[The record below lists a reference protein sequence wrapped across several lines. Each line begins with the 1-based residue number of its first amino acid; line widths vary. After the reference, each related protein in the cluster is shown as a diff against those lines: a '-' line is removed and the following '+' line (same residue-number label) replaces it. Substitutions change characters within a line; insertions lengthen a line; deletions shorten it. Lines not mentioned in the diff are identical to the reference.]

1 MSMRRNIIALSLF
14 EAAKILREQ
23 EMPAGPA
30 GSAPTPTD
38 PETGEPIDLDAIIE
52 RLNIIRSGKSF
63 SDPEVYGKL
72 TTMFKSMPEPER
84 ITLHTQLKG
93 IGAIVQSQAVPAS
106 PEAGPAPEP
115 ASAPET
121 IAAPPPA
128 PAPTPAGGAGPAVPA
143 V

>member
-1 MSMRRNIIALSLF
+1 MTMRRNIIALSLF
-14 EAAKILREQ
+14 EAAKLLHEQ
-23 EMPAGPA
+23 EMPQPTAGA
-30 GSAPTPTD
+30 ATTPTD

-72 TTMFKSMPEPER
+72 TTMFKSMPESDR
-84 ITLHTQLKG
+84 TTLHTQLKS
-93 IGAIVQSQAVPAS
+93 IGAIVQSQAVPGS
-106 PEAGPAPEP
+106 PEVGPPAPE
-115 ASAPET
+115 
-121 IAAPPPA
+121 AALPPA

>member
-1 MSMRRNIIALSLF
+1 MTMRRNIIALSLF
-14 EAAKILREQ
+14 EAAKFLHEQ
-23 EMPAGPA
+23 EIPAAA

-72 TTMFKSMPEPER
+72 TTMFKSMPESER
-84 ITLHTQLKG
+84 VTLHTQLKG
-93 IGAIVQSQAVPAS
+93 IGAIVQSQAVPGS
-106 PEAGPAPEP
+106 PEAGPAPE
-115 ASAPET
+115 APLPPPPE
-121 IAAPPPA
+121 AGAPPA
-128 PAPTPAGGAGPAVPA
+128 AAAGAGPASPA

>member
-1 MSMRRNIIALSLF
+1 MTMRKNIIALSLF
-14 EAAKILREQ
+14 EAAKFLHEQ
-23 EMPAGPA
+23 EMPAGAVAAA

-72 TTMFKSMPEPER
+72 TTMFKSMLEEDR
-84 ITLHTQLKG
+84 VKLHTQLKG
-93 IGAIVQSQAVPAS
+93 IGAIVQSQAVPGS
-106 PEAGPAPEP
+106 PEAGPAP
-115 ASAPET
+115 APEAPLPPPPEA
-121 IAAPPPA
+121 AAPPA
-128 PAPTPAGGAGPAVPA
+128 AGAGPAAPA

>member
-14 EAAKILREQ
+14 EAAKLLHEQ
-23 EMPAGPA
+23 EMPAGAA

-72 TTMFKSMPEPER
+72 TTMFKSMPESER
-84 ITLHTQLKG
+84 ITLHTQLKS
-93 IGAIVQSQAVPAS
+93 IGAIVQSQAVPGS
-106 PEAGPAPEP
+106 PEAGPAP
-115 ASAPET
+115 APEAMA
-121 IAAPPPA
+121 AAPTA
-128 PAPTPAGGAGPAVPA
+128 PAPTPAAGAGPAVPA